1 MKLRHSLRPAAPLAA
16 AALLAAGLLPGC
28 ATEQAELAEPAFT
41 KSAEP
46 ESESPD
52 ATEEETTTAAPAAA
66 TSAANRA
73 PDCSNKALEGK
84 GWEPFEFFEGCY
96 GNFARIGAPNSDW
109 ISEIYWNG
117 SDWEPLE
124 PDGTDPDGAM
134 STECHTREN
143 LEKMGAP
150 EEFIKKVVCPSPS
163 STPAPSSGAITSV
176 GLGEAHEDAS
186 YPACDGRN
194 ILILESVVNYGN
206 REETQF
212 QIAQQVLMQHPSSLP
227 VRFTVPG
234 QCPSLRAQI
243 DGNDIYPIYLDF
255 GSDVNSM
262 CVAKSKYGGN
272 GRVLYN
278 RSEFVDPC

>member
-1 MKLRHSLRPAAPLAA
+1 MNLRQSLWPAAPLAA
-16 AALLAAGLLPGC
+16 AVLLVAGYLSGC
-28 ATEQAELAEPAFT
+28 ATEQNELAEPTFT
-41 KSAEP
+41 KTAEP

-52 ATEEETTTAAPAAA
+52 ATVEETATTAPAAA
-66 TSAANRA
+66 TSAAKRA
-73 PDCSNKALEGK
+73 PDCSNAALEGK

-124 PDGTDPDGAM
+124 RDGTNSAGVM
-134 STECHTREN
+134 STECHTREK

-150 EEFIKKVVCPSPS
+150 EEFIKKVAC
-163 STPAPSSGAITSV
+163 PAPSSPTAQNSGAITSV

-212 QIAQQVLMQHPSSLP
+212 KIAQQVLMQHPSSLP

-234 QCPSLRAQI
+234 QCPSLRAQL

-272 GRVLYN
+272 GRVLSN
-278 RSEFVDPC
+278 KAEIVDPC